1 MVSLPYLKVE
11 ILIIKQEYIM
21 KMKVEFKDR
30 QGNVAIH
37 SVSCSYL
44 QKFVKTNKKYPVD
57 YTILQDGTRV
67 EKPTMLLGR
76 DLTEPQITKLFLK
89 ELL

>member
-1 MVSLPYLKVE
+1 
-11 ILIIKQEYIM
+11 M
-21 KMKVEFKDR
+21 KMKVEYKDR
-30 QGNVAIH
+30 QGNIAIH
-37 SVSCSYL
+37 IFSCSYL

-67 EKPTMLLGR
+67 EKPTMLFGR